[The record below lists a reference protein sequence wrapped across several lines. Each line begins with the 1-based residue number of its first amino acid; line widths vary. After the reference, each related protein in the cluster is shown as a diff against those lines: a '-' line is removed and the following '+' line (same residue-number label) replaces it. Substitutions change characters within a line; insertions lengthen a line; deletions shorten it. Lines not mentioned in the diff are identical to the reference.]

1 MIFNCH
7 AFLDTWGYPLKL
19 IGLKRLSTRKDLV
32 VGFFTAGTMFSSSTG
47 NTTPVIF
54 CIFLLKSP
62 ASSCNI
68 LGLSHGIHDHPQY
81 CCDLVTFLLS
91 PVACLNARR
100 GLRASCTTT
109 ARGLYKN
116 YTCRAESKSGPCSP
130 YMAIVGAVLM
140 ILFIVVPSGS
150 HVFKAWK

>member
-1 MIFNCH
+1 LDFSLLELFLVPLRLKKTAVFLHIAEITNC
-7 AFLDTWGYPLKL
+7 
-19 IGLKRLSTRKDLV
+19 IQLV
-32 VGFFTAGTMFSSSTG
+32 Y
-47 NTTPVIF
+47 
-54 CIFLLKSP
+54 
-62 ASSCNI
+62 I

-100 GLRASCTTT
+100 GLQASCTTT

-140 ILFIVVPSGS
+140 ILFIIVPSCS
-150 HVFKAWK
+150 HVFKA